1 MQSPHIRLLLFINK
15 KKSVMVLVE
24 TSQVLWITIQHGRG
38 VYDIVLFI
46 HQIVTNVSVCQLCV
60 KSYLLSDNEV

>member
-1 MQSPHIRLLLFINK
+1 
-15 KKSVMVLVE
+15 MVLVE